1 MKYEYSI
8 YAEGALEEEV
18 IQRQLSE
25 LGLTEILVEKR
36 INIDSLIR
44 DENSSRDENFGS
56 KWETLLSSGVLTENI
71 RAELTK
77 TDTPEPDSMQTLGYL
92 LRNIGVCAGLTN
104 ASIAKMLQEAF
115 RFLHE
120 AE

>member
-8 YAEGALEEEV
+8 YAEGTVDEKV

-44 DENSSRDENFGS
+44 DEKSSRDENLGS
-56 KWETLLSSGVLTENI
+56 KWETLLNSGILPENI
-71 RAELTK
+71 RFELTK
-77 TDTPEPDSMQTLGYL
+77 TDAAEPDSMQNLGYL
-92 LRNIGVCAGLTN
+92 LRNTGVCAGLTN
-104 ASIAKMLQEAF
+104 ASIAKMLQEVF

>member
-8 YAEGALEEEV
+8 YAEGTLEEEV
-18 IQRQLSE
+18 IQRQLSA

-44 DENSSRDENFGS
+44 DENSSCDENFGS
-56 KWETLLSSGVLTENI
+56 KWETLLSSGVLPENI
-71 RAELTK
+71 RSELTK
-77 TDTPEPDSMQTLGYL
+77 TDDPKPDSMQTLGYL
-92 LRNIGVCAGLTN
+92 LRNTGVCAGLTN